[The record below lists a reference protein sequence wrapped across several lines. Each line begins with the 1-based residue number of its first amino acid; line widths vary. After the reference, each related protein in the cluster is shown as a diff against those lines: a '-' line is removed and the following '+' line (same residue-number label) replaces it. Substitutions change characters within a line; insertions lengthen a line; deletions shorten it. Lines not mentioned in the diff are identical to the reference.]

1 MCVVVWRRLVSGA
14 IDENGAPVEVSC
26 DVLMEDLVSVHE
38 LCLYKKNI
46 PICVAVL
53 EAVAEGEV

>member
-26 DVLMEDLVSVHE
+26 DVVMQDLTSVHNKSFVKKISRCVL
-38 LCLYKKNI
+38 LC
-46 PICVAVL
+46 
-53 EAVAEGEV
+53 

>member
-26 DVLMEDLVSVHE
+26 DVVMEDLVSVHE
-38 LCLYKKNI
+38 LCLYKKI
-46 PICVAVL
+46 YRSVL
-53 EAVAEGEV
+53 LC